1 MEPFGTSR
9 ICGEGREHHVFYLPS
24 DAGLN
29 DTTYVNALCKT
40 EKHRKNVVVGIIP
53 SFPRPLSTLDFITLT
68 S

>member
-1 MEPFGTSR
+1 M
-9 ICGEGREHHVFYLPS
+9 FYLPS

-29 DTTYVNALCKT
+29 DTTFVNALCKT

-53 SFPRPLSTLDFITLT
+53 SFPRPLSTLEFITLT